1 MKWALTQPT
10 RIGLGLTLGLTTK
23 TFEFKSIQ
31 LKKSVDMTLKYRYI
45 INTSIKNKE
54 KKIKISC
61 EQNFHILIISKL
73 CKTRIIFLR
82 YITDIS
88 IIDPNNT
95 F

>member
-10 RIGLGLTLGLTTK
+10 RIGLGLTLGLTIK

-54 KKIKISC
+54 KKN
-61 EQNFHILIISKL
+61 QNFM
-73 CKTRIIFLR
+73 
-82 YITDIS
+82 
-88 IIDPNNT
+88 
-95 F
+95 